1 MVRWIFTKPDGP
13 VPMCA
18 APERKRRAMSAP
30 TNAVDRMV
38 LLHGMFMGLE
48 FASGMPSRMAERLP
62 QPMQEMIV
70 TALLRPNWR
79 IEATAMLHFTQAAAG
94 YGAGGSKE

>member
-1 MVRWIFTKPDGP
+1 
-13 VPMCA
+13 
-18 APERKRRAMSAP
+18 
-30 TNAVDRMV
+30 
-38 LLHGMFMGLE
+38 
-48 FASGMPSRMAERLP
+48 MPSRMAERLP

-70 TALLRPNWR
+70 TALLRPIWR